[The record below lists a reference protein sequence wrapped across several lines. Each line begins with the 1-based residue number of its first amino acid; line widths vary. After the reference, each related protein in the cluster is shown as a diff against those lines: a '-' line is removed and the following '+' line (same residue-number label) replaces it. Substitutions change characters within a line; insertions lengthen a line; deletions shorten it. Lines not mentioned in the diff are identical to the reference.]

1 MPLEEYRTKR
11 DFAKT
16 PEPAGAG
23 SAGSVGLLY
32 VVQKHAASRLHWDFR
47 IELDGVLLSWAV
59 PKGPSLDIADKRLAM
74 HVEDHPVEYGSFEG
88 TIPKGEYGGGT
99 VMLWDR
105 GTWQPDHGDPRAHL
119 EQGHLKFYLFGERL
133 RGRWM
138 LVKTKG
144 YGGKGDSWLL
154 FKERDEEARP
164 KSEFDAVKEW
174 TTSVATGRTM
184 EQISLDADAVY
195 SSTDLPPKAADAEVQ
210 PPLFRPPMPDLAAI
224 PGAVEA
230 PIPKHI
236 DVELATLVKSVPE
249 GDGWMHEVKYD
260 GYRILGRVEGG
271 KVRLVSRNDKDWTD
285 KFSVVAEQIAG
296 LGVEDVLLDGEVVV
310 VKPDGASDFQ
320 ALQNYVK
327 RHQQATLQYCVFDLL
342 YVNGYDLRGCR
353 LGDRKDIL
361 RALVPPDSTVIRYTD
376 HIEGHGDVF
385 FDRACEYALEGVV
398 SKRRESTYRS
408 GRGRDWLKS
417 KCLQRQEFVVVG
429 YTDPG
434 GSRAGFGALAIGV
447 HEPAGLRYV
456 GRVGTGFTERTLA
469 DLYAELKPLLTD
481 KPPVMNPPSGAE
493 EHGLHWVEPTLVA
506 EVAFAEWTAEGA
518 LRHPSFLGMRVDK
531 PAEQVVLETPAEMA
545 GDSAAD
551 PAGSQT
557 APPTRRGKP
566 EEITRVAGVVLTN
579 PNRVFWP
586 EIGFTKLDLVRF
598 YEQAADR
605 ILPHVADRPLSL
617 VRCPNGYT
625 GECFYQKHVENFP
638 SAVLTVEIQEG
649 DGGATVHYPWID
661 SLSGLVGLAQMGV
674 LEIHPWGAR
683 RDNPDK
689 PDRLVFDLDPDPA
702 LPWSQ
707 VAATALL
714 LRSELGRLGL
724 RSWLKTTGGKGLH
737 VVVPITRRTSWPD
750 ARSFARAFVDSIV
763 RIEPRMF
770 TSNMRKGQRD
780 GRIFIDYLRNSRG
793 ATAVAPY
800 STRAREWAP
809 VSMPM
814 AWEELE
820 QTAERPVFTVA
831 NVADRLH
838 AVPDPWADIASARQS
853 ITGEVRKRLVMPNV
867 AEAPE

>member
-16 PEPAGAG
+16 PEPAGTG
-23 SAGSVGLLY
+23 SAESSELLY

-47 IELDGVLLSWAV
+47 IELDGVLLSWAI
-59 PKGPSLDIADKRLAM
+59 PKGPSLDTADKRLAM

-164 KSEFDAVKEW
+164 RAEFDAVQQW

-184 EQISLDADAVY
+184 EQIALDADAVY
-195 SSTDLPPKAADAEVQ
+195 SSTDLSLSDAQAEAQ
-210 PPLFRPPMPDLAAI
+210 PRLFRPTMPDLATI

-230 PIPKHI
+230 PMPDHV
-236 DVELATLVKSVPE
+236 DVELATLVKGVPE
-249 GDGWMHEVKYD
+249 GDQWLHEVKYD
-260 GYRILGRVEGG
+260 GYRILGRIEGG
-271 KVRLVSRNDKDWTD
+271 RARLVSRNNKDWTD
-285 KFSVVAEQIAG
+285 KFSLVAEAIVG
-296 LGVEDVLLDGEVVV
+296 LGVSDALLDGEVVV
-310 VKPDGASDFQ
+310 VKPDGTSDFQ

-327 RHQQATLQYCVFDLL
+327 RHQHATLQYCVFDLL
-342 YVNGYDLRGCR
+342 YLNGHDLRGCW
-353 LGDRKDIL
+353 LEDRKEVL
-361 RALVPPDSTVIRYTD
+361 RALVPADSPVIRYTD

-385 FDRACEYALEGVV
+385 FDRACEYSLEGVV
-398 SKRRESTYRS
+398 SKKRGSTYRS

-434 GSRAGFGALAIGV
+434 GSRSGFGALAIGV
-447 HEPAGLRYV
+447 NDPAGLRYV

-469 DLYAELKPLLTD
+469 DLHGELKPLLRD
-481 KPPVMNPPSGAE
+481 DPPVMNPPDGAE
-493 EHGLHWVEPTLVA
+493 AHGLHWVEPKLVA

-518 LRHPSFLGMRVDK
+518 LRHPSFLGLRVDK
-531 PAEQVVLETPAEMA
+531 PAEEVVLETPSELPTE
-545 GDSAAD
+545 AAD
-551 PAGSQT
+551 TVATPEAT
-557 APPTRRGKP
+557 PPTVSGKP
-566 EEITRVAGVVLTN
+566 GETTRVAGVVLTN
-579 PNRVFWP
+579 PGRVFWP
-586 EIGFTKLDLVRF
+586 EIGFTKLDLTRF
-598 YEQAADR
+598 YEQVADR

-625 GECFYQKHVENFP
+625 GECFYQKHAANFP
-638 SAVLTVEIQEG
+638 PAVLTVDIPEG
-649 DGGATVHYPWID
+649 AAGEVTPYAWID
-661 SLSGLVGLAQMGV
+661 SLSGLIGLAQMGV
-674 LEIHPWGAR
+674 LEVHPWGAR

-724 RSWLKTTGGKGLH
+724 QSWLKTTGGKGLH
-737 VVVPITRRTSWPD
+737 VVVPITRRSTWSE

-831 NVADRLH
+831 NVAARLGDF
-838 AVPDPWADIASARQS
+838 PDPWADIFSAHQS
-853 ITGEVRKRLVMPNV
+853 ITRQVLARVSAVNSPDRS
-867 AEAPE
+867 